1 MVLAFCEDGVLEL
14 RGEGPIEGR
23 SAIAAFIAGVGEPPA
38 PAADA
43 APVRR
48 IVRHSVTNVRFV
60 SVEPTEARVES
71 YFTVITE
78 IGLDHLGRY
87 RDVLVPAGEEWLIK
101 RRQVSRL
108 AIARLHHG
116 PAVVSRLTEDRKS
129 TRLNSSH

>member
-60 SVEPTEARVES
+60 SVAPTEARVES
-71 YFTVITE
+71 YFPVLTE
-78 IGLDHLGRY
+78 IGLDHHGRY
-87 RDVLVPAGEEWLIK
+87 RDVLVPAGEE
-101 RRQVSRL
+101 
-108 AIARLHHG
+108 RLHRRRK
-116 PAVVSRLTEDRKS
+116 VSHAWRTPDSTTAPPSSVRFRRPRL
-129 TRLNSSH
+129 

>member
-23 SAIAAFIAGVGEPPA
+23 SAIAAFIAGVGEPPV

-71 YFTVITE
+71 YFTV
-78 IGLDHLGRY
+78 
-87 RDVLVPAGEEWLIK
+87 
-101 RRQVSRL
+101 
-108 AIARLHHG
+108 
-116 PAVVSRLTEDRKS
+116 LTELGLHPDRTSVVAGKRVS
-129 TRLNSSH
+129 MRADLGGLLLQKQKKNTTY

>member
-48 IVRHSVTNVRFV
+48 NVRHSVTNVRFV

-78 IGLDHLGRY
+78 IGIGHRGRY
-87 RDVLVPAGEEWLIK
+87 RDVLVPAGEAGLLK
-101 RRQVSRL
+101 RRQNRRAACGGRV
-108 AIARLHHG
+108 G
-116 PAVVSRLTEDRKS
+116 K
-129 TRLNSSH
+129 

>member
-38 PAADA
+38 PAAEA

-71 YFTVITE
+71 YFPVITE

-87 RDVLVPAGEEWLIK
+87 RDVLVRSDA
-101 RRQVSRL
+101 RRVGKGCVSTCR
-108 AIARLHHG
+108 
-116 PAVVSRLTEDRKS
+116 SRCSTE
-129 TRLNSSH
+129 N